1 MVQFLLQN
9 YQNNNTMRK
18 MIIIAMTMLMAVS
31 LNAQQAGGNGQ
42 AGNGAAGNR
51 KQAMQRIEQ
60 QVRHYSE
67 VFELNEEQ
75 AQQFG
80 TLYKAYNKQMR
91 AIHDQYRHERT
102 AEGTTLTDEQIE
114 QRILDNFA
122 QSRAI
127 LDVREQYYQEF
138 RKFLTPSQINQIFE
152 DEKARRAQMR
162 R

>member
-1 MVQFLLQN
+1 MVFIMMAL
-9 YQNNNTMRK
+9 
-18 MIIIAMTMLMAVS
+18 MLTLGTVS
-31 LNAQQAGGNGQ
+31 AQQPNAKGQNG
-42 AGNGAAGNR
+42 
-51 KQAMQRIEQ
+51 KERIEQ
-60 QVRHYSE
+60 QVRQYTAAFS
-67 VFELNEEQ
+67 LNEEQ

-91 AIHDQYRHERT
+91 AIHDQYRHERP
-102 AEGTTLTDEQIE
+102 AAGTTLTDEQIE

-127 LDVREQYYQEF
+127 LDAREQYYKSF
-138 RKFLTPSQINQIFE
+138 RKILTPTQINRIFE

>member
-1 MVQFLLQN
+1 MRRILFV
-9 YQNNNTMRK
+9 TM
-18 MIIIAMTMLMAVS
+18 ALMLTFVTVS
-31 LNAQQAGGNGQ
+31 AQQPNSQNG
-42 AGNGAAGNR
+42 
-51 KQAMQRIEQ
+51 KERIEQ
-60 QVRHYSE
+60 QVRQYTAAFS
-67 VFELNEEQ
+67 LNDAQ

-91 AIHDQYRHERT
+91 AIHDQYRHERI

-127 LDVREQYYQEF
+127 LDVREQYYKEF
-138 RKFLTPSQINQIFE
+138 RKILTPSQINQIFE

>member
-1 MVQFLLQN
+1 
-9 YQNNNTMRK
+9 MRK
-18 MIIIAMTMLMAVS
+18 MIIIAMTLLMAVS
-31 LNAQQAGGNGQ
+31 LHAQQADGNGQ
-42 AGNGAAGNR
+42 TGNR
-51 KQAMQRIEQ
+51 QQAMQRIEQ

-67 VFELNEEQ
+67 AFALNEEQ

-114 QRILDNFA
+114 QRILANFA

-127 LDVREQYYQEF
+127 LDAREQYYKEF
-138 RKFLTPSQINQIFE
+138 RKILTASQINQIFE

>member
-1 MVQFLLQN
+1 MKRMVFVMMAL
-9 YQNNNTMRK
+9 
-18 MIIIAMTMLMAVS
+18 MLTFGMVS
-31 LNAQQAGGNGQ
+31 AQQPNGQ
-42 AGNGAAGNR
+42 NG
-51 KQAMQRIEQ
+51 KERIEQ
-60 QVRHYSE
+60 QVRQYTAAFS
-67 VFELNEEQ
+67 LNDAQ

-80 TLYKAYNKQMR
+80 ALYKAYNKQMR
-91 AIHDQYRHERT
+91 AIHDQYRHERP
-102 AEGTTLTDEQIE
+102 AAGTTLTDEQIE

-127 LDVREQYYQEF
+127 LDAREQYYKEF

>member
-1 MVQFLLQN
+1 MKRMLFVL
-9 YQNNNTMRK
+9 
-18 MIIIAMTMLMAVS
+18 MTLMFTFGTV
-31 LNAQQAGGNGQ
+31 LAQQSNGQ
-42 AGNGAAGNR
+42 DGR
-51 KQAMQRIEQ
+51 QRIEQ
-60 QVRHYSE
+60 QVRTYVNAFS
-67 VFELNEEQ
+67 LDDAQ

-80 TLYKAYNKQMR
+80 TLYKEYSKKMR
-91 AIHDQYRHERT
+91 AVHDLYQQPRP

-127 LDVREQYYQEF
+127 LDVREQYYNLF
-138 RKFLTPSQINQIFE
+138 RKILTPTQINRIFE

>member
-1 MVQFLLQN
+1 
-9 YQNNNTMRK
+9 MRK
-18 MIIIAMTMLMAVS
+18 MIIIAMTMLMAIS
-31 LNAQQAGGNGQ
+31 LHAH
-42 AGNGAAGNR
+42 NR
-51 KQAMQRIEQ
+51 QQAMQRIEQ

-91 AIHDQYRHERT
+91 AIHDQYQHERT

>member
-1 MVQFLLQN
+1 
-9 YQNNNTMRK
+9 MRK
-18 MIIIAMTMLMAVS
+18 MIIIAMTMLMAVN
-31 LNAQQAGGNGQ
+31 LHAQQPA
-42 AGNGAAGNR
+42 NR
-51 KQAMQRIEQ
+51 QQGMQRIEQ
-60 QVRHYSE
+60 HVRHYSE

-75 AQQFG
+75 AQQFA

-91 AIHDQYRHERT
+91 AIHDQYRHERP
-102 AEGTTLTDEQIE
+102 AAGTTLTDEQIE

-127 LDVREQYYQEF
+127 LNVREQYYQKF

>member
-1 MVQFLLQN
+1 MLFVL
-9 YQNNNTMRK
+9 
-18 MIIIAMTMLMAVS
+18 MTLMFTYGTV
-31 LNAQQAGGNGQ
+31 LAQQPNGQ
-42 AGNGAAGNR
+42 DGR
-51 KQAMQRIEQ
+51 QRIEQ
-60 QVRHYSE
+60 QVRTYVNAFS
-67 VFELNEEQ
+67 LDDAQ

-80 TLYKAYNKQMR
+80 TLYKEYSKKMR
-91 AIHDQYRHERT
+91 AVHDLYQQPKP

-127 LDVREQYYQEF
+127 LDVREQYYNLF
-138 RKFLTPSQINQIFE
+138 RKILTPTQINRIFE

>member
-1 MVQFLLQN
+1 MLFVL
-9 YQNNNTMRK
+9 
-18 MIIIAMTMLMAVS
+18 MTLMFTFGTV
-31 LNAQQAGGNGQ
+31 LAQQPNGQ
-42 AGNGAAGNR
+42 DGR
-51 KQAMQRIEQ
+51 QRIEQ
-60 QVRHYSE
+60 QVRTYVNAFS
-67 VFELNEEQ
+67 LDDAQ

-80 TLYKAYNKQMR
+80 TLYKEYSKKMR
-91 AIHDQYRHERT
+91 AVHDLYQQPRP

-127 LDVREQYYQEF
+127 LDVREQYYNQF
-138 RKFLTPSQINQIFE
+138 RKILTPTQINRIFE

>member
-1 MVQFLLQN
+1 MKRMLFVL
-9 YQNNNTMRK
+9 
-18 MIIIAMTMLMAVS
+18 MTLMFTFGTV
-31 LNAQQAGGNGQ
+31 LAQQPNGQ
-42 AGNGAAGNR
+42 DGR
-51 KQAMQRIEQ
+51 QRIEQ
-60 QVRHYSE
+60 QVRTYVNAFS
-67 VFELNEEQ
+67 LDDAQ

-80 TLYKAYNKQMR
+80 TLYKEYSKKMR
-91 AIHDQYRHERT
+91 AVHDLYQQPRP

-127 LDVREQYYQEF
+127 LDVREQYYNLF
-138 RKFLTPSQINQIFE
+138 RKILTPTQINRIFE